1 MGEKIVYWLISEDYL
16 MHHGVKGQ
24 KWGVR
29 KDYRP
34 TSVRSAI
41 ARRQNAKVDKGFKK
55 WNEGAS
61 NKQSAID
68 AGKKRNASKIAYEKD
83 RSNKDLKSQYKSDN
97 KAYKQALR
105 KNTTYRKGSVKEEV
119 GKDLS
124 RNYMTEAKRAKK
136 SGDMKTYSNFM
147 NKHDVERAKARR
159 AQKVAANRSN
169 KKASIKRAMTMT
181 AKAAA
186 ASAAIGVGV
195 YAVNKHGGVNINS
208 QQVQQTIKVAK
219 NLMKYI

>member
-1 MGEKIVYWLISEDYL
+1 MNGLISEDYL
-16 MHHGVKGQ
+16 MHHGVKGM

-34 TSVRSAI
+34 TSIRSAI

-55 WNEGAS
+55 WNEGAN
-61 NKQSAID
+61 NKQTAID

-83 RSNKDLKSQYKSDN
+83 RSNKELKAQYKSDN

-105 KNTTYRKGSVKEEV
+105 KNTTYRKGSVREEV

-147 NKHDVERAKARR
+147 NKHDVERAKARK
-159 AQKVAANRSN
+159 AQSVGQKRSA
-169 KKASIKRAMTMT
+169 KKAGIKRAATMT
-181 AKAAA
+181 VKAAA
-186 ASAAIGVGV
+186 LTGAVTAGAYAAQK
-195 YAVNKHGGVNINS
+195 YGGVNVSSDQLRRAAGIGK
-208 QQVQQTIKVAK
+208 TA
-219 NLMKYI
+219 MRYAGYFY